1 MYDMIKKMI
10 IIPFLLIGLGITA
23 QNFNKTKLD
32 SLFTII
38 YQNNK
43 GMGSISIFQNG
54 KEVYA
59 NSIGYAD
66 IENEIKPDKN
76 TKYRIGSITKTFT
89 ATLIMQLVDEQ
100 KLGLDT
106 YLSTYFPEIP
116 NASKITIEHLLRH
129 RSGLFNLTEDEDF
142 LTWMILPNTREQ
154 MLERLVKRK
163 VNFEPGAK
171 TRYSNTNYLLL
182 SYIAEEIEGKPYS
195 EILHA
200 RVIKP
205 LGLKRTAYGKK
216 INSKNNEALSYVLKE
231 DNWNMVKNETHMSVP
246 IGAGAIVS
254 TPTEL
259 NIFYENLFSGRLVT
273 KISLDKMIDIS
284 KGMGMGISGETFFN
298 KQAYGH
304 NGGIDGFQS
313 LTLYLPEEKIA
324 VSYIGNGVV
333 MSPNS
338 IIINVLDSYYNNNYQ
353 LPKFEKALKFTTEE
367 LDQYLGVYV
376 SESFPFQITITKE
389 NTVLVADAKDGP
401 TFPLKGYSNH
411 KFISDRAGAALF
423 FHPTE
428 NEMVLELNG
437 NKVNFKRK

>member
-1 MYDMIKKMI
+1 MKNKI
-10 IIPFLLIGLGITA
+10 IIPFLLISIGIAA
-23 QNFNKTKLD
+23 QSFDKVKLD
-32 SLFTII
+32 SLFTVID
-38 YQNNK
+38 QNNK

-66 IENEIKPDKN
+66 IEKDIKPNKN

-89 ATLIMQLVDEQ
+89 ATLIMQLVDEK
-100 KLGLDT
+100 KLSLDT
-106 YLSTYFPEIP
+106 HLSAYFPEVS
-116 NASKITIEHLLRH
+116 NASRITIEHLLRH
-129 RSGLFNLTEDEDF
+129 RSGLFNLTEDKDF
-142 LTWMILPNTREQ
+142 LNWMILPNTREQ
-154 MLERLVKRK
+154 MLGRLVKK
-163 VNFEPGAK
+163 NVSFEPGAK

-182 SYIAEEIEGKPYS
+182 SYIAEEIEGKTYA

-200 RVIKP
+200 RIIKP

-216 INSKNNEALSYVLKE
+216 INSKNNEALSYLLKE
-231 DNWNMVKNETHMSVP
+231 DNWVMVKNETHMSVP

-259 NIFYENLFSGRLVT
+259 NVFYENLFSGRLVT
-273 KISLDKMIDIS
+273 KISLDKMMDIS
-284 KGMGMGISGETFFN
+284 KGMGIGLSGETFFN

-313 LTLYLPEEKIA
+313 LTLYLPEEKIG

-333 MSPNS
+333 MSPNNF
-338 IIINVLDSYYNNNYQ
+338 INNVLDSYYNNNYQ

-367 LDQYLGVYV
+367 LDQYLGVYI
-376 SESFPFQITITKE
+376 SESFPFQITISKDD
-389 NTVLVADAKDGP
+389 TVLIADAKDGP
-401 TFPLKGYSNH
+401 TFPLKGYSNN

-423 FHPTE
+423 FYPAKDK
-428 NEMVLELNG
+428 MVLELNG